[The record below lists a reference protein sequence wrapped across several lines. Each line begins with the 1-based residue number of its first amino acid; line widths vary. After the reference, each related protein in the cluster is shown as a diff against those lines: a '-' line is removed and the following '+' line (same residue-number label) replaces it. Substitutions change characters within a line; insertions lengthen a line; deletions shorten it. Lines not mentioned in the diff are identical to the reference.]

1 MAVTIKDVAREAG
14 VSVSTVSK
22 VINGHY
28 SISVATAER
37 VRETMRALSYY
48 PNASAQSFARGA
60 TRRVV
65 LLAALHR
72 NVAFENPHMFEI
84 FASVEETLR
93 RRGYALELR
102 GTDKT
107 DASGE
112 AEEIIARRE
121 ADALVIHVSVM
132 SHALSALLT
141 EKCFPHIIL
150 GVPGFPSQV
159 CWVDINHVYSGILAA
174 SHLTKQGY
182 RRVAFLGGRD
192 YDLSSTDR
200 LEGVRKGLE
209 DAGIPINENFIWLGD
224 STLADGQRMTGRLLD
239 RSPRPDAVICAN
251 NYLALGCVEAIR
263 AAGLRVPEDI
273 GVMTFDDYP
282 FSQQTIPPLTTV
294 DIDVRDMGAQAADL
308 LLSAIR
314 HPNKQVQMYITTSNL
329 IERGSTAPVG
339 RGSLRELPS

>member
-1 MAVTIKDVAREAG
+1 MNIYEIAALAD

-28 SISVATAER
+28 SISAATAER
-37 VRETMRALSYY
+37 VRETMRALQYY

-65 LLAALHR
+65 LLADMYR
-72 NVAFENPHMFEI
+72 NIAFENPHMFEI
-84 FASVEETLR
+84 FAGVEESLR
-93 RRGYALELR
+93 RRGYVLELR

-107 DASGE
+107 DASGA

-121 ADALVIHVSVM
+121 ADALVAHVSVM

-141 EKCFPHIIL
+141 EKRFPHMVL
-150 GVPGFPSQV
+150 GVPSFSSQV
-159 CWVDINHVYSGILAA
+159 CWVDINHVYSGVLAA
-174 SHLTKQGY
+174 SHMVKCGY
-182 RRVAFLGGRD
+182 RRIAFIGGRD
-192 YDLSSTDR
+192 YDLSSSNR

-209 DAGIPINENFIWLGD
+209 DASAPISENFIWLGD
-224 STLADGQRMTGRLLD
+224 STLADGVRMTDRLLAQ
-239 RSPRPDAVICAN
+239 SPRPDAVICAN

-263 AAGLRVPEDI
+263 AAGLRIPEDI

-282 FSQQTIPPLTTV
+282 FSRQTSPWLTTV

-308 LLSAIR
+308 LLSIIR
-314 HPNKQVQMYITTSNL
+314 HPNKQVQMYMTTSNL
-329 IERGSTAPVG
+329 IERGSTASVIN
-339 RGSLRELPS
+339 RK

>member
-1 MAVTIKDVAREAG
+1 MPVTIKDVAREAG

-28 SISVATAER
+28 SISAATAER
-37 VRETMRALSYY
+37 VRETMRALQYY

-65 LLAALHR
+65 LLADMYR
-72 NVAFENPHMFEI
+72 NIAFENPHMFEI
-84 FASVEETLR
+84 FAGVEESLR
-93 RRGYALELR
+93 RRGYVLELR

-107 DASGE
+107 DASGA

-121 ADALVIHVSVM
+121 ADALVAHVSVM

-141 EKCFPHIIL
+141 EKRFPHMVL
-150 GVPGFPSQV
+150 G
-159 CWVDINHVYSGILAA
+159 VDINHVYSGVLAA
-174 SHLTKQGY
+174 SHMVKCGY
-182 RRVAFLGGRD
+182 RRIAFIGGRD
-192 YDLSSTDR
+192 YDLSSSNR

-209 DAGIPINENFIWLGD
+209 DASAPISENFIWLGD
-224 STLADGQRMTGRLLD
+224 STLADGVRMTDRLLAQ
-239 RSPRPDAVICAN
+239 SPRPDAVICAN

-263 AAGLRVPEDI
+263 AAGLRIPEDI

-282 FSQQTIPPLTTV
+282 FSRQTSPWLTTV

-308 LLSAIR
+308 LLSIIR
-314 HPNKQVQMYITTSNL
+314 HPNKQVQMYMTTSNL
-329 IERGSTAPVG
+329 IERGSTASVIN
-339 RGSLRELPS
+339 RK